1 MLETSWVPTHPFS
14 WTCLTPIETR
24 ATADPGTLAAAVAM
38 QCQTSTKWP
47 DTMNTIS
54 MHAELLT
61 LLAYALPQL
70 WLTALNIDLSCTI
83 FFHL

>member
-1 MLETSWVPTHPFS
+1 VPTHPFS

-47 DTMNTIS
+47 DTMNTVS
-54 MHAELLT
+54 THAELLT
-61 LLAYALPQL
+61 LLAYASPLLHL
-70 WLTALNIDLSCTI
+70 WLAALNTDVSCTI
-83 FFHL
+83 FFCL